1 VEGKEKMHRAVPR
14 GRCQASFIARSQ
26 LERLHLRLDEATTGW
41 PLEGEEDAPG
51 VARVVAGRDGVASEI
66 GIVERNPDVILA
78 PTTHGEKVRFETLA
92 NRAGWENVAAI
103 KNRQVFLID
112 GDQVSR
118 CGPRLLDALESMIQ
132 QVYPEAL
139 AQRE

>member
-1 VEGKEKMHRAVPR
+1 MTAGP
-14 GRCQASFIARSQ
+14 QSFI
-26 LERLHLRLDEATTGW
+26 
-41 PLEGEEDAPG
+41 GELLVLGNMDNIFHDTVNRYP
-51 VARVVAGRDGVASEI
+51 RVNSESV
-66 GIVERNPDVILA
+66 VERNPDVILA
-78 PTTHGEKVRFETLA
+78 PTTHGEKVKFETLA

-103 KNRQVFLID
+103 KNQQVFLID

-139 AQRE
+139 AKKE